1 MGTWCNIPPFI
12 YTASRTPKK
21 GKQMTHKL
29 VVDCSTGVVAEVE
42 LTAKEIAQREADAV
56 AFAEQEALR
65 EAEATAKAEAK
76 ASALA
81 KLEAL
86 GLTEEEAAALIS

>member
-1 MGTWCNIPPFI
+1 MTL
-12 YTASRTPKK
+12 KK
-21 GKQMTHKL
+21 AIIN
-29 VVDCSTGVVAEVE
+29 CETGEVQE
-42 LTAKEIAQREADAV
+42 IDLTAEEIAQIEKNAEMFAIEKAEREA
-56 AFAEQEALR
+56 AEQ
-65 EAEATAKAEAK
+65 AKAEAK